1 MNFSK
6 KGTAKKQKQLKSTSK
21 RLLTKMG
28 VSFFRTLLIFFV
40 VIAIVGVFSGVGII
54 KGIIDNAPSID
65 YINVAPSGF
74 STTIYD
80 QKGKEIDKLV
90 GSDANR
96 IYKNIDDIPIMV
108 QNAFIAIEDERFYE
122 HNGIDVRGIIR
133 AFFSGVAKGE
143 FDQGA
148 STITQQLL
156 KNRVFEGG
164 NEEDFI
170 SKFKRKLQEQYLA
183 IQLEDKLS
191 KKQILEYYLNTI
203 NLGQSTLGIQAAS
216 LRYFNKGVEKLT
228 LSEATVIAGITKNP
242 VYLNP
247 IKYPEENA
255 QRRTYVLDNM
265 KELEYISAQ
274 EYDAALADDVY
285 TRIQSVNNEIGGN
298 SVFSYFTDETI
309 EQVMNDLQELKGYS
323 QADAINAIYRGGL
336 KIYTT
341 QDTKIQKVCD
351 KILQDDSLYPANS
364 KWELN
369 YQLSILKTDGTTE
382 NYSAGHIKNYFLEQN
397 PNFTLLF
404 TKKTDPDKYIKE
416 FKSSK
421 LKKGDTIAGEKIS
434 FTIQPQ
440 ISFVLMD
447 QKNGQVKAIVGGRG
461 TKEGN
466 RTLNRASSTVRQP
479 GSTFK
484 ILSTYLPALDTSG
497 MTLASVMD
505 DAPHTYPDGTK
516 INNWTGNNYKGLTP
530 LREGIV
536 NSMNIVTVKTLAQVT
551 PQIAYDYLLKLG
563 FTTIVDSRTDENGKV
578 HSDINLPMA
587 LGGLTDGVTNLEL
600 TAAFAAIANKGV
612 YTEPSFYT
620 KIVDHNGKILLEK
633 KPVKQQVMKES
644 TAWLLTNA
652 MEDVV
657 KRGTGTRARLT
668 TVNMPV
674 SGKTGTTTN
683 DNDLWF
689 SGYTPYYTA
698 TIWAGYDNNGNQSD
712 TNFHKTLWRTI
723 MEKLHAKKKTKS
735 FTMPSSITTARIC
748 TKSGK
753 LAVDGVCDKAQGGS
767 AARVEYFAKGTAPKE
782 KCDVHVKLSVCNAS
796 KMLASEFCPKD
807 LIKEVVYLVKKDK
820 NRETGTTADTPYLLP
835 KSLEESICD
844 IHTSLALPEDPVK
857 PPEKPVKPP
866 IEDFI
871 PIEPIIPPT
880 EDTDTVPEIPPTEDT
895 GNEEIPATPLEP

>member
-6 KGTAKKQKQLKSTSK
+6 KGTVKKQKQLKSTPK
-21 RLLTKMG
+21 RLFKKMS
-28 VSFFRTLLIFFV
+28 VSFFRTLLVFFV
-40 VIAIVGVFSGVGII
+40 VVATVGVFCGMGVL

-65 YINVAPSGF
+65 YINVAPTGF

-80 QKGKEIDKLV
+80 QSGKAIDKLV
-90 GSDANR
+90 GSNANR
-96 IYKNIDDIPIMV
+96 IYRTIDKIPLHV

-122 HNGIDVRGIIR
+122 HNGIDVRGIFR
-133 AFFSGVAKGE
+133 AFFSGLAKGE

-156 KNRVFEGG
+156 KNQVFDGG
-164 NEEDFI
+164 DEDDII

-191 KKQILEYYLNTI
+191 KTQILEYYLNAI

-228 LSEATVIAGITKNP
+228 LSEATVIAGTTKNP

-247 IKYPEENA
+247 INYPEENA
-255 QRRTYVLDNM
+255 KRRTYILDKM
-265 KELEYISAQ
+265 KKLGQITESEYNTALE
-274 EYDAALADDVY
+274 DDVY
-285 TRIQSVNNEIGGN
+285 TRIQSVNEEIGGN

-309 EQVMNDLQELKGYS
+309 EQVMDDLQSLKGYS
-323 QADAINAIYRGGL
+323 QDEAINAIYRGGL

-341 QDTKIQKVCD
+341 QDSKIQKKCD
-351 KILQDDSLYPANS
+351 KILQDNSLYPPES

-369 YQLSILKTDGTTE
+369 YRLSILEKDGTTE
-382 NYSAGHIKNYFLEQN
+382 NYSSGHLKNYFLQQN
-397 PNFTLLF
+397 PKFTLLF
-404 TKKTDPDKYIKE
+404 SKQKDADKYIEE
-416 FKSSK
+416 FRNSK
-421 LKKGDTIAGEKIS
+421 LKKGSSIAGEKIS
-434 FTIQPQ
+434 FTVQPQ
-440 ISFVLMD
+440 ISFVIMD
-447 QKNGQVKAIVGGRG
+447 QKTGQVKAIVGGRG
-461 TKEGN
+461 TKEGD

-484 ILSTYLPALDTSG
+484 ILSTYLPALDTAG
-497 MTLASVMD
+497 MTLATAMD
-505 DAPHTYPDGTK
+505 DAPYAYPNGTPV
-516 INNWTGNNYKGLTP
+516 NNWNRSSYKGLTT

-536 NSMNIVTVKTLAQVT
+536 NSMNIVTVKTLDKVT
-551 PQIAYDYLLKLG
+551 PKIAYDYLLKLG
-563 FTTIVDSRTDENGKV
+563 FTTIVDSRTGEDGSV

-600 TAAFAAIANKGV
+600 TAAFAAVANNGV

-620 KIVDHNGKILLEK
+620 KIVDHNGKVLLQK
-633 KPVKQQVMKES
+633 KPEKRQVMKES

-689 SGYTPYYTA
+689 AGFTPYYTA
-698 TIWAGYDNNGNQSD
+698 TIWSGYDNNGKVMD

-723 MEKLHAKKKTKS
+723 MENLHENKKTKS
-735 FTMPSSITTARIC
+735 FIMPSSITTARIC

-767 AARVEYFAKGTAPKE
+767 AARIEYFANGTAPKE
-782 KCDVHVKLSVCNAS
+782 KCDVHVKLSVCTTS
-796 KMLASEFCPKD
+796 KKLSSEFCPSD
-807 LIKEVVYLVKKDK
+807 TVKEEIYIVKKSPDK
-820 NRETGTTADTPYLLP
+820 TKGDLGGTTLDTPYLLP
-835 KSLEESICD
+835 KSLEDSICNV
-844 IHTSLALPEDPVK
+844 HSSLPIIL
-857 PPEKPVKPP
+857 PPEKEEPKEPP
-866 IEDFI
+866 ITL
-871 PIEPIIPPT
+871 PKPIPPVT
-880 EDTDTVPEIPPTEDT
+880 PEDELPVPPPDSGEVDSDL
-895 GNEEIPATPLEP
+895 PLE